1 MPVVSEKPANA
12 KPLSKAAPPGL
23 PHENG
28 VSLYVH
34 MPFCVSK
41 CRYCDFNSYAHT
53 DQDLELHVD
62 AVLAEARMRI
72 EGLQPQTVFLG
83 GGTPSLLPAQTL
95 ARLLKE
101 LDEICGFASS
111 SLETT
116 MEANPESLDSA
127 TAQAAFEGGINRL
140 SIGVQSLHA
149 DVLQAYDRVHSP
161 DGSQRAFANAR
172 AAGFRRI
179 NLDFIYAFPGQSE
192 QEWRD
197 DLSIIHALGAEHL
210 SCYELSYEPGTS
222 LTRLRDAGR
231 WKPASEDVCAQ
242 MFSTTREVNEAAG
255 YEAYEVSAFA
265 KPGEASL
272 HNLSYWR
279 SLDYVGIGAGAAGWF
294 GGVRRRNIEKP
305 NEYEH
310 AIAQGKDPVSE
321 SELLPKHI
329 ALFDHLMMGLRLP
342 QEGVLLKRVTRATGL
357 DPLLEYKPLIE
368 NLLEQNLLE
377 LIPREEGMRLRT
389 TPQGLLILDDILT
402 RFLPDEPSLSV

>member
-1 MPVVSEKPANA
+1 VRAASAKRANIE
-12 KPLSKAAPPGL
+12 PLSKATPLGL

-41 CRYCDFNSYAHT
+41 CRYCDFNSYALT
-53 DQDLELHVD
+53 DQDLDLHVN

-72 EGLQPQTVFLG
+72 EGLNPQTVFLG
-83 GGTPSLLPAQTL
+83 GGTPSLLPAETL
-95 ARLLKE
+95 ARLLCG
-101 LDEICGFASS
+101 LHEICGFATSS
-111 SLETT
+111 METT
-116 MEANPESLDSA
+116 MEANPESLDST
-127 TAQAAFEGGINRL
+127 TAQAAFEGGVNRL

-149 DVLQAYDRVHSP
+149 NVLQAYDRVHSP

-192 QEWRD
+192 QEWLE
-197 DLSIIHALGAEHL
+197 DLAIIHALNAEHL
-210 SCYELSYEPGTS
+210 SCYELSYEPGTA

-231 WKPASEDVCAQ
+231 WQAASDEICAQ
-242 MFSTTREVNEAAG
+242 MFSITRESNEAAG

-279 SLDYVGIGAGAAGWF
+279 SLDYVGIGAGAAGWR
-294 GGVRRRNIEKP
+294 GGVRRRNLDKP
-305 NEYEH
+305 QEYEQ
-310 AIAQGKDPVSE
+310 AIALGKDPVAE
-321 SELLPKHI
+321 AETLPKHI

-342 QEGVLLKRVTRATGL
+342 YEGVLLERVVRQTGL
-357 DPLLEYKPLIE
+357 DPLLEYKPQLE
-368 NLLEQNLLE
+368 DLLAREQLE
-377 LIPREEGMRLRT
+377 MIDAEDGRRLRT
-389 TPQGLLILDDILT
+389 TPQGLLHLDDILT